1 MTFNHLNRR
10 THLYLALALM
20 PWLLIYALSALAIQ
34 HRTLFTDEKEPHW
47 TKRFERPYDRA
58 IAPETD
64 LRPTGAKIL
73 ADAGLD
79 GLYRVRRQGPQRL
92 IINRFD
98 FFSQTRLTYFITEG
112 RLLAEDQHFR
122 LDQFLI
128 WMHTRAGFQQESLLS
143 DLWAVV
149 VDLVCLGFLV
159 WVASGL
165 YMWWQL
171 TQTRHWGILA
181 LSGGLITFL
190 TFVLNL

>member
-1 MTFNHLNRR
+1 M
-10 THLYLALALM
+10 
-20 PWLLIYALSALAIQ
+20 
-34 HRTLFTDEKEPHW
+34 
-47 TKRFERPYDRA
+47 
-58 IAPETD
+58 
-64 LRPTGAKIL
+64 
-73 ADAGLD
+73 
-79 GLYRVRRQGPQRL
+79 
-92 IINRFD
+92 
-98 FFSQTRLTYFITEG
+98 
-112 RLLAEDQHFR
+112 AEDQHFR